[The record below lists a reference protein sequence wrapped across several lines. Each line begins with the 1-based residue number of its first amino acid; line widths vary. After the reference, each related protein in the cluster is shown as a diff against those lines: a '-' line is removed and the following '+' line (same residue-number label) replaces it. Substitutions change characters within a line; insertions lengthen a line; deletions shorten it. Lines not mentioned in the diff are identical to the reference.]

1 MDFIN
6 NKNSDFW
13 NELTEAQQVEIKKGI
28 EQLNK
33 GSGDFLRRCAQE
45 DVLMEVFISRLAE
58 YKFKKLTEY
67 LLEQWGFKVKKDV
80 LSTLTRKIQQIQ
92 M

>member
-33 GSGDFLRRCAQE
+33 GSGDFLRRCLDGGVYFPTCRVQ
-45 DVLMEVFISRLAE
+45 VQKT
-58 YKFKKLTEY
+58 Y
-67 LLEQWGFKVKKDV
+67 
-80 LSTLTRKIQQIQ
+80 
-92 M
+92 